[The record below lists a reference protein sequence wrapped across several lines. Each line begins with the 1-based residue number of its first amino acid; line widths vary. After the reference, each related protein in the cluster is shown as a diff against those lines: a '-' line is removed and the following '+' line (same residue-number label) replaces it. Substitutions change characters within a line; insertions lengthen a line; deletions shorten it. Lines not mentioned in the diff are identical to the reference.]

1 MCYRI
6 SSFYFKTFF
15 LSLILIFSNC
25 AGSKA
30 SSKVDP
36 FKESARPNSEDFS
49 QENLDSKKLYVY
61 LKQQKDEI
69 SDLVSRIDSLNN
81 TLAIQ
86 NDKYVSVR
94 NSLDSLKNDFTSQNT
109 VEEDDTQV
117 DVINTMIR
125 MRNKVKILED
135 RAFYTDSLYFEI
147 VNDLVQIENKIVS
160 LTTSYKETIQLKTSG
175 SIKELPSISDE
186 EYTARYIESLSFYQ
200 NAEWN
205 KSLDG
210 FTYLIAVN
218 SSHDLADNCQYWVG
232 EVYYGLK
239 DYKRSI
245 SEFEKVFSF
254 PGTNKADDAQYKLGL
269 CFLNINNKTRALE
282 EFTKVTDYYSNSEY
296 YKKAK
301 QYIKQLQN

>member
-1 MCYRI
+1 MYYRI
-6 SSFYFKTFF
+6 SLFYSKTFF
-15 LSLILIFSNC
+15 LSLILMFSNC
-25 AGSKA
+25 AGSKT

-36 FKESARPNSEDFS
+36 FKKSARPNSEDPS

-69 SDLVSRIDSLNN
+69 SDLVGRIDSLNN
-81 TLAIQ
+81 TVAIQ
-86 NDKYVSVR
+86 NDKFVSVR
-94 NSLDSLKNDFTSQNT
+94 NSLDSLKNDFINQNT
-109 VEEDDTQV
+109 VKEDDTQV

-125 MRNKVKILED
+125 MKNKIKILED

-160 LTTSYKETIQLKTSG
+160 LTTSYKEMIQLKTSG

-210 FTYLIAVN
+210 FTYLIVVN

-282 EFTKVTDYYSNSEY
+282 EFIKITDYYSNSEY

>member
-1 MCYRI
+1 MNYRI

-36 FKESARPNSEDFS
+36 FKESARPNSESLS
-49 QENLDSKKLYVY
+49 QENMDSKKLYVY
-61 LKQQKDEI
+61 LKQQKNEI
-69 SDLVSRIDSLNN
+69 SDLVVRIDSLNN
-81 TLAIQ
+81 SLETQ
-86 NDKYVSVR
+86 NDKYVVVR
-94 NSLDSLKNDFTSQNT
+94 NSLDSLKNDFNNQNE
-109 VEEDDTQV
+109 VQAEDTQV
-117 DVINTMIR
+117 DVISTMIR
-125 MRNKVKILED
+125 LKNKVKILED

-160 LTTSYKETIQLKTSG
+160 LTTSYKEMIQLKTNG

-200 NAEWN
+200 NGEWN

-269 CFLNINNKTRALE
+269 CYLNINNKTRAFE

-301 QYIKQLQN
+301 QYTKQLQN

>member
-1 MCYRI
+1 MYYRI
-6 SSFYFKTFF
+6 SSFYSKTFF

-36 FKESARPNSEDFS
+36 FKESARPNSEDYS
-49 QENLDSKKLYVY
+49 QENLDSKKLNVY
-61 LKQQKDEI
+61 LKQQKDKI
-69 SDLVSRIDSLNN
+69 SDLVSSIDSLNN

-94 NSLDSLKNDFTSQNT
+94 NSLDSLKNDFTNQNA

-160 LTTSYKETIQLKTSG
+160 LTTSYKEMIQLKTSG

-200 NAEWN
+200 NGEWN

-239 DYKRSI
+239 DYRRSI

>member
-1 MCYRI
+1 MYNRI
-6 SSFYFKTFF
+6 SSFFSKTFF
-15 LSLILIFSNC
+15 LSVILIFSNC

-30 SSKVDP
+30 SSGVDP
-36 FKESARPNSEDFS
+36 FKESIRQVSEDPS
-49 QENLDSKKLYVY
+49 QENLDTKKLYVY

-81 TLAIQ
+81 ILTIQ
-86 NDKYVSVR
+86 DDKYIVIR
-94 NSLDSLKNDFTSQNT
+94 NSLDSLKNDFTKQNS
-109 VEEDDTQV
+109 VDENDIQV
-117 DVINTMIR
+117 DVINTMVR
-125 MRNKVKILED
+125 MKNKVKILED

-160 LTTSYKETIQLKTSG
+160 LTTSYKEMIQLKTSG
-175 SIKELPSISDE
+175 SIKDLPSISDE

-200 NAEWN
+200 NGEWN

-232 EVYYGLK
+232 EVYYALK

-254 PGTNKADDAQYKLGL
+254 PGTNKADDTQYKLGL

-282 EFTKVTDYYSNSEY
+282 EFTKVADYYSNSEY

>member
-1 MCYRI
+1 MSYRI
-6 SSFYFKTFF
+6 SSFYSKTFF
-15 LSLILIFSNC
+15 LSLIIIFSNC
-25 AGSKA
+25 AGSRA
-30 SSKVDP
+30 SSQDDP
-36 FKESARPNSEDFS
+36 FKESARPTSESSS

-61 LKQQKDEI
+61 LKQQKEEI
-69 SDLVSRIDSLNN
+69 SVLVSRIDSLNN
-81 TLAIQ
+81 TVSVQ
-86 NDKYVSVR
+86 NDKFVAVS
-94 NSLDSLKNDFTSQNT
+94 NSLDSLKIDCNQQKTIED
-109 VEEDDTQV
+109 DDTQV

-125 MRNKVKILED
+125 LRNKVKILED

-160 LTTSYKETIQLKTSG
+160 LTSSYKEMIQLKTSG

-186 EYTARYIESLSFYQ
+186 EYTARYIESLSYYQ

-245 SEFEKVFSF
+245 TEFEKVFSF

-269 CFLNINNKTRALE
+269 CFLNINNKSRALD

>member
-1 MCYRI
+1 
-6 SSFYFKTFF
+6 
-15 LSLILIFSNC
+15 
-25 AGSKA
+25 
-30 SSKVDP
+30 
-36 FKESARPNSEDFS
+36 
-49 QENLDSKKLYVY
+49 
-61 LKQQKDEI
+61 
-69 SDLVSRIDSLNN
+69 
-81 TLAIQ
+81 
-86 NDKYVSVR
+86 
-94 NSLDSLKNDFTSQNT
+94 LKNIFWVRLEKKIQ
-109 VEEDDTQV
+109 
-117 DVINTMIR
+117 
-125 MRNKVKILED
+125 ILED

-160 LTTSYKETIQLKTSG
+160 LTTSYKEMIQLKTSG

-186 EYTARYIESLSFYQ
+186 EYTARYIESLSYYQ

-210 FTYLIAVN
+210 FTYLITVN
-218 SSHDLADNCQYWVG
+218 SSHELADNCQYWVG

-245 SEFEKVFSF
+245 TEFEKVFSF

-269 CFLNINNKTRALE
+269 CFLNINNKPRALD

>member
-1 MCYRI
+1 MYNRI
-6 SSFYFKTFF
+6 SSFFSKTFF
-15 LSLILIFSNC
+15 LSVILIFSNC

-30 SSKVDP
+30 SSGVDP
-36 FKESARPNSEDFS
+36 FKESIRQVSDDPA
-49 QENLDSKKLYVY
+49 QENLDTKKLYVY

-81 TLAIQ
+81 ILTIQ
-86 NDKYVSVR
+86 DDKYIVIR
-94 NSLDSLKNDFTSQNT
+94 NSLDSLKNDFTKQNS
-109 VEEDDTQV
+109 VDENDIQV
-117 DVINTMIR
+117 DVINTMVR
-125 MRNKVKILED
+125 MKNKVKILED

-160 LTTSYKETIQLKTSG
+160 LTTSYKEMIQLKTSG
-175 SIKELPSISDE
+175 SIKDLPSISDE

-200 NAEWN
+200 NGEWN

-232 EVYYGLK
+232 EVYYALK

-254 PGTNKADDAQYKLGL
+254 PGTNKADDTQYKLGL

-282 EFTKVTDYYSNSEY
+282 EFTKVADYYSNSEY